1 MNRMKEMAQ
10 NSKLVHEVAEG
21 CENLVREFLYC
32 PENNFRNGYLN
43 ACAQRAF
50 KKAYSNDLAFVLLDP
65 LVKGNYDGAII
76 AAFKCLDQHLQK
88 LLNLTPSEYGEAL
101 INKAFSPQ
109 AGALKLQT
117 HGNEQRGLRDLA
129 IGANALFRN
138 AVWRIKQSLIPIPA
152 LSEALASDTQ
162 VNPYP
167 AAAK

>member
-1 MNRMKEMAQ
+1 M
-10 NSKLVHEVAEG
+10 
-21 CENLVREFLYC
+21 
-32 PENNFRNGYLN
+32 P
-43 ACAQRAF
+43 
-50 KKAYSNDLAFVLLDP
+50 LDP

-138 AVWRIKQSLIPIPA
+138 ALAHKTVFNPDLQA
-152 LSEALASDTQ
+152 LSEALA
-162 VNPYP
+162 
-167 AAAK
+167 AAAVTGPITRRIL